1 MLTDKYIEK
10 LLDLYFKGKLSQEE
24 KVKLFESLRSD
35 LSLNE
40 TVQFVLSHTD
50 PSKAELF
57 LSENS
62 LMCDTQL
69 ISEGDETMIELYL
82 SGMMSQ
88 EEEADFM
95 DKLVSDADFRT
106 NVLARAFLVKAIQ
119 KIHNAD
125 NKVLDAAKQTTVSDV
140 KALFRELQD
149 EDDDRLIDSYLVGS
163 LSEDEMKSFKERL
176 KSDNDFRERVSA
188 IIFLSKGIKELQE
201 RDATAIEDAKK
212 ISKEDV
218 ITTIKEIENIEQ
230 SPAAASTAI
239 EDAKKISKEDVITT
253 MKEIENKEKSP
264 AAASTEQPA
273 AASIKP
279 LWVKRVVSAAA
290 VVLIVVVVGVGLDY
304 HNSYIMK
311 NYAGQCITMAESDMS
326 GEIFMKGDGDEVI
339 NELRELF
346 KNVEKNENLASTIS
360 KLENYYN
367 NATDEYAHEEDAFV
381 DQISLAL
388 ASAYIYDGQNSKA
401 KEVLNH
407 ILNDPDA
414 SPDVKEKAK
423 QLLDSIKKTFIF

>member
-1 MLTDKYIEK
+1 MLTYKYIEK
-10 LLDLYFKGKLSQEE
+10 LLDLYFKGELSQEE
-24 KVKLFESLRSD
+24 KDKLFESLRSNP
-35 LSLNE
+35 SLND

-57 LSENS
+57 LSEKS

-69 ISEGDETMIELYL
+69 ISEEDETMIELYL

-106 NVLARAFLVKAIQ
+106 NVLAQAFLVKAIL

-125 NKVLDAAKQTTVSDV
+125 NKALDAAKQTTVSDV
-140 KALFRELQD
+140 KSLFKELQD
-149 EDDDRLIDSYLVGS
+149 EDDDRLIDSNLVGC
-163 LSEDEMKSFKERL
+163 LSEDEMKSFEERL
-176 KSDNDFRERVSA
+176 KSDKDFRDRVSA
-188 IIFLSKGIKELQE
+188 VTFLSKGIKERQE
-201 RDATAIEDAKK
+201 RDAKAIEDAKK

-218 ITTIKEIENIEQ
+218 ITTIKEIENREQ
-230 SPAAASTAI
+230 R
-239 EDAKKISKEDVITT
+239 
-253 MKEIENKEKSP
+253 P

-273 AASIKP
+273 PASIIP

-290 VVLIVVVVGVGLDY
+290 IVLIVVGVGLDY
-304 HNSYIMK
+304 HNSYVMK

-339 NELRELF
+339 NDLRELF
-346 KNVEKNENLASTIS
+346 KNVEKNENMASTIS

-367 NATDEYAHEEDAFV
+367 NVTDEYAHEEDAFV

-414 SPDVKEKAK
+414 SSDVKEKAK
-423 QLLDSIKKTFIF
+423 QLHDSIKKIFLF

>member
-1 MLTDKYIEK
+1 MLTYKYIEK
-10 LLDLYFKGKLSQEE
+10 LLDLYFKGELSQEE
-24 KVKLFESLRSD
+24 KDKLFESLRSNP
-35 LSLNE
+35 SLND

-57 LSENS
+57 LSEKS

-69 ISEGDETMIELYL
+69 ISEEDETMIELYL

-106 NVLARAFLVKAIQ
+106 NVLAQAFLVKAIL

-125 NKVLDAAKQTTVSDV
+125 NKALDAAKQTTVSDV
-140 KALFRELQD
+140 KSLFKELQD
-149 EDDDRLIDSYLVGS
+149 EDDDRLIDSYLVGN
-163 LSEDEMKSFKERL
+163 LSEEEMKSFEERL
-176 KSDNDFRERVSA
+176 KSDKDFKERVSA
-188 IIFLSKGIKELQE
+188 VTFLSKGIKERQE
-201 RDATAIEDAKK
+201 RDAKAIEDAKK

-218 ITTIKEIENIEQ
+218 ITTIKEIENREQ
-230 SPAAASTAI
+230 R
-239 EDAKKISKEDVITT
+239 
-253 MKEIENKEKSP
+253 P

-273 AASIKP
+273 PASIIP

-290 VVLIVVVVGVGLDY
+290 IVLIVVGVGLDY
-304 HNSYIMK
+304 HNSYVMK

-339 NELRELF
+339 NDLRELF

-367 NATDEYAHEEDAFV
+367 NVTDEYAHEEDAFV

-414 SPDVKEKAK
+414 SSDVKEKAK
-423 QLLDSIKKTFIF
+423 QLHDSIKKIFLF

>member
-1 MLTDKYIEK
+1 MLTYKYIEK
-10 LLDLYFKGKLSQEE
+10 LLDLYFKGELSQEE
-24 KVKLFESLRSD
+24 KDKLFESLRSNP
-35 LSLNE
+35 SLND

-57 LSENS
+57 LSEKS

-69 ISEGDETMIELYL
+69 ISEEDETMIELYL

-106 NVLARAFLVKAIQ
+106 NVLAQAFLVKAIL

-125 NKVLDAAKQTTVSDV
+125 NKALDAAKQTTVSDV
-140 KALFRELQD
+140 KSLFKELQD
-149 EDDDRLIDSYLVGS
+149 EDDDRLIDSYLVGC
-163 LSEDEMKSFKERL
+163 LSEDEMKSFEERL
-176 KSDNDFRERVSA
+176 KSDKDFRDRVSA
-188 IIFLSKGIKELQE
+188 VTFLSKGIKERQE
-201 RDATAIEDAKK
+201 RDAKAIEDAKK

-218 ITTIKEIENIEQ
+218 ITTIKEIENREQ
-230 SPAAASTAI
+230 R
-239 EDAKKISKEDVITT
+239 
-253 MKEIENKEKSP
+253 P

-273 AASIKP
+273 PASIIP

-290 VVLIVVVVGVGLDY
+290 IVLIVVGVGLDY
-304 HNSYIMK
+304 HNSYVMR

-339 NELRELF
+339 NDLRELF

-367 NATDEYAHEEDAFV
+367 NVTDEYAHEEDAFV

-414 SPDVKEKAK
+414 SSDVKEKAK
-423 QLLDSIKKTFIF
+423 QLHDSIKKIFLF

>member
-10 LLDLYFKGKLSQEE
+10 LLDLYFKGELSLED
-24 KVKLFESLRSD
+24 KDKLFESLRSNP
-35 LSLNE
+35 SLND

-57 LSENS
+57 LSEKS

-69 ISEGDETMIELYL
+69 ISEEDETMIELYL
-82 SGMMSQ
+82 SGMMSH

-106 NVLARAFLVKAIQ
+106 NVLAQAFLVKAIL

-125 NKVLDAAKQTTVSDV
+125 NKALDAAKQTTVSDV
-140 KALFRELQD
+140 KSLFKELQD
-149 EDDDRLIDSYLVGS
+149 EDDDRLIDSYLIGN
-163 LSEDEMKSFKERL
+163 LSKEEMKSFEERL
-176 KSDNDFRERVSA
+176 KSDKDFRDRVSA
-188 IIFLSKGIKELQE
+188 VTFLSKGIKERQE
-201 RDATAIEDAKK
+201 RDAKAIEDAKK

-218 ITTIKEIENIEQ
+218 ITTIKEIENREQ
-230 SPAAASTAI
+230 R
-239 EDAKKISKEDVITT
+239 
-253 MKEIENKEKSP
+253 P

-273 AASIKP
+273 PASIIP

-290 VVLIVVVVGVGLDY
+290 IVLIVVGVGLDY
-304 HNSYIMK
+304 HNSYVMK

-339 NELRELF
+339 NDLRELF

-367 NATDEYAHEEDAFV
+367 NVTDEYAHEEDAFV

-414 SPDVKEKAK
+414 SSDVKEKAK
-423 QLLDSIKKTFIF
+423 QLHDSIKKIFLF

>member
-1 MLTDKYIEK
+1 MLTYKYIEK
-10 LLDLYFKGKLSQEE
+10 LLDLYFKGELSQEE
-24 KVKLFESLRSD
+24 KDKLFESLRSNP
-35 LSLNE
+35 SLND

-57 LSENS
+57 LSEKS
-62 LMCDTQL
+62 LMCYTQL
-69 ISEGDETMIELYL
+69 ISEEDETMIELYL

-106 NVLARAFLVKAIQ
+106 NVLAQAFLVKAIL

-125 NKVLDAAKQTTVSDV
+125 NKALDAAKQTTVSDV
-140 KALFRELQD
+140 KSLFKELQD
-149 EDDDRLIDSYLVGS
+149 EDDDRLIDSYLVGN
-163 LSEDEMKSFKERL
+163 LSEEEMKSFEERL
-176 KSDNDFRERVSA
+176 KSDIDFRERVSA
-188 IIFLSKGIKELQE
+188 ITFLSKGIKERQE
-201 RDATAIEDAKK
+201 RDAKAIEDAKK

-218 ITTIKEIENIEQ
+218 ITTIKEIENREQ
-230 SPAAASTAI
+230 R
-239 EDAKKISKEDVITT
+239 
-253 MKEIENKEKSP
+253 P

-273 AASIKP
+273 PASIIP

-290 VVLIVVVVGVGLDY
+290 IVLIVVGVGLDY
-304 HNSYIMK
+304 HNSYVMK

-339 NELRELF
+339 NDLRELF

-367 NATDEYAHEEDAFV
+367 NVTDEYAHEEDAFV

-414 SPDVKEKAK
+414 SSDVKEKAK
-423 QLLDSIKKTFIF
+423 QLHDSIKKIFLF

>member
-10 LLDLYFKGKLSQEE
+10 LLDIYFKGELSQEE
-24 KVKLFESLRSD
+24 KDKLFESLRSNP
-35 LSLNE
+35 SLNE

-57 LSENS
+57 LSEKS

-69 ISEGDETMIELYL
+69 ISEEDETMIELYL

-106 NVLARAFLVKAIQ
+106 NVLAQAFLVKAIQ

-163 LSEDEMKSFKERL
+163 LSEDEMKSFEERL

-201 RDATAIEDAKK
+201 RDAKAIEDAKK

-218 ITTIKEIENIEQ
+218 ISTIKEIEKREQ
-230 SPAAASTAI
+230 R
-239 EDAKKISKEDVITT
+239 
-253 MKEIENKEKSP
+253 P

-273 AASIKP
+273 AASIIP
-279 LWVKRVVSAAA
+279 LWVKRVAAAAA
-290 VVLIVVVVGVGLDY
+290 VALIVVGVGFDY
-304 HNSYIMK
+304 HNYSVMMS
-311 NYAGQCITMAESDMS
+311 NAGECIEFASTQLPHDIPPSRSD
-326 GEIFMKGDGDEVI
+326 GKD
-339 NELRELF
+339 LHELF
-346 KNVEKNENLASTIS
+346 KNVQLKKDLKETIDELEGYYSTDS
-360 KLENYYN
+360 YL
-367 NATDEYAHEEDAFV
+367 
-381 DQISLAL
+381 DQVRLAL
-388 ASAYIYDGQNSKA
+388 ATAYIYDGQKSKA
-401 KEVLNH
+401 KDMLNEIIKDSEV
-407 ILNDPDA
+407 
-414 SPDVKEKAK
+414 SPDIKEKAK
-423 QLLDSIKKTFIF
+423 QLLESIKKTFIF

>member
-10 LLDLYFKGKLSQEE
+10 LLDLYFKGELSQEE
-24 KVKLFESLRSD
+24 KDKLFESLRSNP
-35 LSLNE
+35 SLND

-57 LSENS
+57 LSEKS

-69 ISEGDETMIELYL
+69 ISEEDETMIELYL

-106 NVLARAFLVKAIQ
+106 NVLAQAFLVKAIL

-125 NKVLDAAKQTTVSDV
+125 NKALDAAKQTTVSDV
-140 KALFRELQD
+140 KSLFKELQD
-149 EDDDRLIDSYLVGS
+149 EDDDRLIDSNLVGC
-163 LSEDEMKSFKERL
+163 LSEDEMKSFEERL
-176 KSDNDFRERVSA
+176 KSDKDFRDRVSA
-188 IIFLSKGIKELQE
+188 VTFLSKGIKERQE
-201 RDATAIEDAKK
+201 RDAKAIEDAKK

-218 ITTIKEIENIEQ
+218 ITTIKEIENREQ
-230 SPAAASTAI
+230 R
-239 EDAKKISKEDVITT
+239 
-253 MKEIENKEKSP
+253 P

-273 AASIKP
+273 PASIIP

-290 VVLIVVVVGVGLDY
+290 IVLIVVGVGLDY
-304 HNSYIMK
+304 HNSYVMK

-339 NELRELF
+339 NDLRELF

-367 NATDEYAHEEDAFV
+367 NVTDEYAHEEDAFV

-414 SPDVKEKAK
+414 SSDVKEKAK
-423 QLLDSIKKTFIF
+423 QLHDSIKKIFLF